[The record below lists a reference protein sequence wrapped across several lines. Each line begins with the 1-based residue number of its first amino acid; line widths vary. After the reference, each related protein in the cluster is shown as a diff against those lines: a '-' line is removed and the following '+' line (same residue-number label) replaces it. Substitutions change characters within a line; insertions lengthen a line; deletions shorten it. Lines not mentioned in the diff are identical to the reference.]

1 MRLRSIFF
9 LDQHQI
15 KNSDSKSAESK
26 VKVKVKTMKRC
37 QQNIL
42 LMEILGLASVRQCLW
57 DSAGS
62 SPPDWSPGCHTAE
75 RGTVRGDSRSV
86 PRRGMGGGIA
96 LFPVVCYL
104 QGWKVAWTIK
114 LISNISDI

>member
-1 MRLRSIFF
+1 
-9 LDQHQI
+9 
-15 KNSDSKSAESK
+15 
-26 VKVKVKTMKRC
+26 MKRC

-42 LMEILGLASVRQCLW
+42 LMEILGLGSVIRRCPW

-62 SPPDWSPGCHTAE
+62 SPLDWSPGSHTAG

-114 LISNISDI
+114 LISDISDV